1 MGRPVDGHRE
11 RVNDAQRPEL
21 TIVIPAY
28 NEEQRL
34 PATLAAI
41 DRYLSDTG
49 VTAEVIVADDGSTD
63 HTAQIA
69 RQYSPATA
77 KIVVLSLPHRGKA
90 FAVRDGILNA
100 TADYVLFTDADLSTP
115 MRFAPALI
123 EELRRGAGVAIGS
136 REGIGARR
144 VGEPA
149 YRHLMGRVFNFVV
162 RALAVPGIDD
172 TQCGFKAFRAE
183 TAREIFALTR
193 LHDPGDIRGPRVSGF
208 DVEVLFI
215 ARRLGYR
222 IATVPVYWEH
232 VPGSKVR
239 PLQDSALMFLDV
251 VRVRLNA
258 LRGLYDPGR
267 DRIPA

>member
-1 MGRPVDGHRE
+1 MD
-11 RVNDAQRPEL
+11 DAQRPEL

-28 NEEQRL
+28 NEEDRL

-41 DRYLSDTG
+41 DRYLTTEG
-49 VTAEVIVADDGSTD
+49 IAAEVIVADDGSTD
-63 HTAQIA
+63 RTVAVAQGFE
-69 RQYSPATA
+69 PATA
-77 KIVVLSLPHRGKA
+77 SMTVLALPHRGKA
-90 FAVRDGILNA
+90 YAVRDGILSA
-100 TADYVLFTDADLSTP
+100 SAEFVLFTDADLSTP
-115 MRFAPALI
+115 MRYAPSLLD
-123 EELRRGAGVAIGS
+123 ELRQGAGVAIGS

-162 RALAVPGIDD
+162 QLLAVPGIDD

-183 TAREIFALTR
+183 AARDIFALTQ
-193 LHDPGDIRGPRVSGF
+193 LHDAGDIRGPRVSGF
-208 DVEVLFI
+208 DVEVLYI

-239 PLQDSALMFLDV
+239 PIQDAALMFLDV

-258 LRGLYDPGR
+258 LRGRYDPDR
-267 DRIPA
+267 ARIPS

>member
-1 MGRPVDGHRE
+1 MIE
-11 RVNDAQRPEL
+11 AQRPEL
-21 TIVIPAY
+21 TIVIPAF

-41 DRYLSDTG
+41 DRYLVDERI
-49 VTAEVIVADDGSTD
+49 VAEIIVADDGSTD
-63 HTAQIA
+63 GTADIA
-69 RQYSPATA
+69 RRFTPSSADL
-77 KIVVLSLPHRGKA
+77 VVLSLPHRGKA
-90 FAVRDGILNA
+90 YAVRDGILSA

-115 MRFAPALI
+115 MRFAPLLLD
-123 EELRRGAGVAIGS
+123 ELRRGAGVAIGS

-149 YRHLMGRVFNFVV
+149 YRHFMGRVFNFVV
-162 RALAVPGIDD
+162 QALAVPGISD
-172 TQCGFKAFRAE
+172 TQCGFKAFRADA
-183 TAREIFALTR
+183 ARKIFARTQ
-193 LHDPGDIRGPRVSGF
+193 LHDPGEIRGPRVSGF

-239 PLQDSALMFLDV
+239 PIQDSALMFLDV
-251 VRVRLNA
+251 VRVRVNA
-258 LRGLYDPGR
+258 LRGRYDTTARP
-267 DRIPA
+267 

>member
-1 MGRPVDGHRE
+1 MT
-11 RVNDAQRPEL
+11 VNDTQRPEL

-41 DRYLSDTG
+41 DRFLANEGID
-49 VTAEVIVADDGSTD
+49 AEVIVADDGSTD
-63 HTAQIA
+63 GTVAVA
-69 RQYSPATA
+69 NAFAAESPNL
-77 KIVVLSLPHRGKA
+77 VVLSLPHRGKA
-90 FAVRDGILNA
+90 FAVRDGILSA
-100 TADYVLFTDADLSTP
+100 SADYVLFTDADLSTP
-115 MRFAPALI
+115 MRFAPLLI

-136 REGIGARR
+136 REGLGARR
-144 VGEPA
+144 VGEPV

-162 RALAVPGIDD
+162 QALAVPGIDD
-172 TQCGFKAFRAE
+172 TQCGFKAFRADA
-183 TAREIFALTR
+183 ARDIFALTR

-215 ARRLGYR
+215 ARRLGHR
-222 IATVPVYWEH
+222 IATIPVYWEH

-239 PLQDSALMFLDV
+239 PLQDAALMFLDV

-258 LRGLYDPGR
+258 FRGLYDPEQT
-267 DRIPA
+267 RIAT

>member
-1 MGRPVDGHRE
+1 M
-11 RVNDAQRPEL
+11 RVNETKRPEL

-41 DRYLSDTG
+41 DLYLTDARITG
-49 VTAEVIVADDGSTD
+49 EIIVADDGSTD
-63 HTAQIA
+63 QTAEIA
-69 RQYSPATA
+69 EQFAPAAATL
-77 KIVVLSLPHRGKA
+77 VLLRLPHRGKA
-90 FAVRDGILNA
+90 HAVRDGILNA
-100 TADYVLFTDADLSTP
+100 SADYVLFTDADLSTP
-115 MRFAPALI
+115 MRYAPALLD
-123 EELRRGAGVAIGS
+123 ELSKGAGVAIGS
-136 REGIGARR
+136 REGFGARR
-144 VGEPA
+144 VGEPP
-149 YRHLMGRVFNFVV
+149 YRHVMGRIFNFVV
-162 RALAVPGIDD
+162 QALAVPGIDD
-172 TQCGFKAFRAE
+172 TQCGFKAFRSDA
-183 TAREIFALTR
+183 ARAIFGLTQ

-239 PLQDSALMFLDV
+239 PIQDSALMFLDV

-258 LRGLYDPGR
+258 IRGFYDPDR
-267 DRIPA
+267 TRIPT